1 MATTSVP
8 ARRLMVDRRNAFEVV
23 RGVER
28 EPKARAN
35 PVKRSLDGARIDVLA
50 RREDNGAVISVR
62 DTGID
67 FTFGIP
73 IQP

>member
-1 MATTSVP
+1 MP
-8 ARRLMVDRRNAFEVV
+8 ARRLVVDRRNDFEVV
-23 RGVER
+23 RDVER
-28 EPKARAN
+28 ETKARAN